1 METTMRAMVIDTFGS
16 ELQPREMPVP
26 VPAPDE
32 VLISVEACGVCR
44 TDLKVQAGVF
54 DEAPL
59 PFVPGHEIAGRV
71 VAAGGPAGESLVGSP
86 VVVPLAW
93 TCGDCDACARG
104 ADHFCVHVRRPGFTV
119 DGGLRDFMCVPAAE
133 PIVIPDGMDPT
144 AAALLPDCISTVHH
158 AIGRAGILS
167 GERVLVIGAGGLGIH
182 AVQLLIHAG
191 AEVTVSEPDAAKR
204 QLALDHGAAE
214 ALTPDELAAIPPSEG
229 RFGVGYAAAFDFA
242 GNAASTASALDRLI
256 PDGRLVLVGY
266 TPGDTVASDVFAM
279 VLNERRIL
287 GSRASNRVDIE
298 ATLEL
303 VTAGAVEPVVSRTY
317 PLDAANEA
325 LNNLAEG
332 AVIGRAVIDLT
343 DDR

>member
-1 METTMRAMVIDTFGS
+1 METTMRAMVLDTFGS
-16 ELQPREMPVP
+16 ALQLRELPVP
-26 VPAPDE
+26 VPAADE

-59 PFVPGHEIAGRV
+59 PFIPGHEIAGRV
-71 VAAGGPAGESLVGSP
+71 VAAGGPAGEALVGSQ

-93 TCGDCDACARG
+93 TCRKCDACARG
-104 ADHFCVHVRRPGFTV
+104 ADHFCVQVRRPGFTV

-133 PIVIPDGMDPT
+133 PIAIPAGIEST

-158 AIGRAGILS
+158 AIQRAGIAP

-191 AEVTVSEPDAAKR
+191 AEVTVSEPDPAKR
-204 QLALDHGAAE
+204 QLALDHGAA
-214 ALTPDELAAIPPSEG
+214 AAFTPDELAVRPASEG
-229 RFGVGYAAAFDFA
+229 RFGVGYAAAFDFV
-242 GNAASTASALDRLI
+242 GNEASTTAALDRLV

-266 TPGDTVASDVFAM
+266 TPGDTVSSDVFAM

-303 VTAGAVEPVVSRTY
+303 MTAGAVEPVVSRTY
-317 PLDAANEA
+317 PLEAATEA
-325 LNNLAEG
+325 LTNLAEG
-332 AVIGRAVIDLT
+332 TVIGRTVIDLT
-343 DDR
+343 DGR